1 MIRQV
6 GALIAPLVAAIAL
19 APQASA
25 YTDDETEYLR
35 ALKGINVL
43 VTVDNAAGLVN
54 WGYRICGDLV
64 GGTSPWAIARNTVLY
79 GGASSL
85 GVARLQVDAA
95 AVWLCPQEI
104 NRVADS
110 GV

>member
-25 YTDDETEYLR
+25 YTDDEAQYLL
-35 ALKGINVL
+35 ALKGIVL
-43 VTVDNAAGLVN
+43 VTNGNAPGLVS
-54 WGYRICGDLV
+54 WGYRICGDLINGV
-64 GGTSPWAIARNTVLY
+64 SPWAIARNTVVV
-79 GGASSL
+79 GGASNL
-85 GVARLQVDAA
+85 NVARLQVDDA

-104 NRVADS
+104 DRVADS